1 MSTLTV
7 ELWTLYIYTY
17 ALSILHTVAAA
28 SSYNID
34 QRTTTDLRNYF
45 KLCLTSAKH
54 VFSANSLRAAQSAS
68 QQPKYP
74 EQVQNFALSALGAG
88 KYSPASTLALA
99 NILVLQMC
107 PAKVI
112 EGRLWVSASSIQSC
126 VMTWCV

>member
-1 MSTLTV
+1 MVPRS
-7 ELWTLYIYTY
+7 
-17 ALSILHTVAAA
+17 
-28 SSYNID
+28 
-34 QRTTTDLRNYF
+34 RRNQ
-45 KLCLTSAKH
+45 CP
-54 VFSANSLRAAQSAS
+54 NSLRAAQSAS

-112 EGRLWVSASSIQSC
+112 EGRLWKIIGLAVEQKRIVTTLTGYC
-126 VMTWCV
+126 KLVMVQLTHLNIVKLDP